1 METDGET
8 GRWEIRRESLTDEQ
22 DTERGRRAEGVMMCV
37 YKSRRRRPGGQKGA
51 GVLGNEYTDR

>member
-1 METDGET
+1 M
-8 GRWEIRRESLTDEQ
+8 TDEE
-22 DTERGRRAEGVMMCV
+22 DTERGRQAEGVMMCV